1 MMTKDVRTV
10 LKALDILKDAKLV
23 SDNKHSKY
31 ISPQIS
37 EPVILPKKIKNPKV
51 YIKQYLKLKVS

>member
-1 MMTKDVRTV
+1 MMTKDVKNV

-31 ISPQIS
+31 ISPKIS
-37 EPVILPKKIKNPKV
+37 VPLILPKKIKNPKF
-51 YIKQYLKLKVS
+51 YINYYAKLKVQ